1 MRVLM
6 MVGEAGLPAEGL
18 ARAWANGRLRSAQ
31 GTRQD
36 RNFDPGWVA
45 ATLGVVSSKPRT
57 QISL

>member
-1 MRVLM
+1 MGCM
-6 MVGEAGLPAEGL
+6 DAGLPAEAMERVGP
-18 ARAWANGRLRSAQ
+18 NGRLRSAQ